1 MLKPTQET
9 GKYLPK
15 RETAEFKVH
24 RGGWGLLYT
33 PPPKKKKSD
42 NTQTHVFFKK
52 GYNNHFIVSVSR
64 HKTGLTYS
72 RKKKIQSCLKNNPKR
87 SFVSH
92 GESTNTHQPG
102 ITLASRRPLP
112 PLLHL

>member
-15 RETAEFKVH
+15 RERAEFKVH

-33 PPPKKKKSD
+33 PQKKSD
-42 NTQTHVFFKK
+42 DTQTHVFFKK
-52 GYNNHFIVSVSR
+52 GYNNHFIVSVSQ

-72 RKKKIQSCLKNNPKR
+72 RKKRFK
-87 SFVSH
+87 
-92 GESTNTHQPG
+92 
-102 ITLASRRPLP
+102 AA
-112 PLLHL
+112 